1 MKHQELPEVKKMKVE
16 IWSDIMCPFCYIG
29 KRHFEEALKGF
40 GHHAELEMEWKSFQ
54 LDPEIP
60 KERKE
65 IEHVYDYL
73 AKRKGISHDQSV
85 KLHDRVIAMAHA
97 AGLVY
102 NFDKAIVANSFDAH
116 RVIQLAKSKGL
127 GNEIEERF
135 FKAYFTDGMD
145 LGDPAT
151 LIEIGKE
158 IGLEGAEVR
167 EALHSDDVAYQVK
180 QDIDEAAQLGI
191 RGVPFFVFD
200 RRHAVSGAQP
210 ADVFLET
217 MEKAFEDWRKNNP
230 TTE

>member
-1 MKHQELPEVKKMKVE
+1 MKHDELPEIKKMQIE

-29 KRHFEEALKGF
+29 KRHFEEALKQF
-40 GHHAELEMEWKSFQ
+40 GHHAEVEIVWRSFQ

-60 KERKE
+60 QDREK

-73 AKRKGISHDQSV
+73 AKRKGISLEQSV
-85 KLHDRVIAMAHA
+85 KLHERVIAMAHA

-102 NFDKAIVANSFDAH
+102 DFDKAIVANSFDAH

-151 LIEIGKE
+151 LIELVKE
-158 IGLEGAEVR
+158 VGLEGAEVR

-180 QDIDEAAQLGI
+180 QDIADAAQIGVK
-191 RGVPFFVFD
+191 GVPFFVFN
-200 RRHAVSGAQP
+200 RRYAVSGAQP

-217 MEKAFEDWRKNNP
+217 LEKAFEEWKKANP
-230 TTE
+230 VND